1 MISKRK
7 PARLTAGD
15 TIGIVSPAS
24 WPNREKAL
32 QGAKWFEQRGIRVEF
47 GTSLTRQY
55 GYLGGTDQERVDELH
70 EMFASPAIKG
80 IFCACGGY
88 GTGRIASMLDYDLI
102 RANPK
107 IFWGYSDITFLLN
120 AFYQRAGLV
129 TFHGPML
136 SSDIGQP
143 DVHPL
148 TLETLEQV
156 FVGKPF
162 TYNENYSILTAI
174 VEGEA
179 SGEIVGGNLSLLSS
193 SIGTAFEIDTKG
205 KLLLIEEVDEDIYRV
220 DRMLNQ
226 LKMAGKFDDAAGVL
240 LGDFRNCEAGKRSLT
255 LTLDQ
260 VFRDHILPSG
270 KPTLSGFKIGHCSPN
285 FAVPIG
291 GLGTINTYQKTLIVE
306 ESGVSE

>member
-1 MISKRK
+1 MKLK
-7 PARLTAGD
+7 PAALQAGD
-15 TIGIVSPAS
+15 TIGIVAPAS
-24 WPNREKAL
+24 WPNAEKGL
-32 QGAKWFEQRGIRVEF
+32 RGAKRFEQRGIRVEF
-47 GTSLTRQY
+47 GTSLSRQH

-70 EMFASPAIKG
+70 QMFANPAIKG

-102 RANPK
+102 RQNPK

-120 AFYQRAGLV
+120 AFYQKAGLV

-136 SSDIGQP
+136 SSDIGQD

-148 TLETLEQV
+148 TLDALEQA
-156 FVGKPF
+156 FAPIKF
-162 TYNENYSILTAI
+162 TYTEDISPLRTL

-179 SGEIVGGNLSLLSS
+179 TGEIVGGNLSLLTSG
-193 SIGTAFEIDTKG
+193 IGTEFEIDTKG

-240 LGDFRNCEAGKRSLT
+240 LADFKNCEAGKRSQT
-255 LTLDQ
+255 LSLEQ
-260 VFRDHILPSG
+260 VFIDHIQPAG
-270 KPTLSGFKIGHCSPN
+270 KPVLSGFLIGHCSPN
-285 FAVPIG
+285 FAIPIG
-291 GLGTINTYQKTLIVE
+291 AQGTMNTYKKSLLLE
-306 ESGVSE
+306 ESGVRA